1 MTDTKK
7 RKLTAHQKELAKY
20 EKAKKA
26 AAKHQERNRKL
37 RERYVDDE
45 DLQDELREALVADL
59 LRVYDH
65 PCNPFRGFA
74 ASRKRYRELGR
85 YPEILVIDY
94 FGSHQE
100 FLRAAELHDKRT
112 TTKIMNKSARLH
124 SQQQVAR
131 YAEEH
136 VLRWHNKYDQ
146 GRNARRGQLEVVFG
160 SDFHSD
166 ACDPFALRVFV
177 ETCRMIQPDFICLGG
192 DLVDFP
198 QMSRHRKLP
207 GHFCLSVNDEIQ
219 WVRANLFQSLRDACP
234 EAQIDFIVGN
244 HGLRLCSFL
253 ADSAPQL
260 ADLPSLSFAELFAL
274 DEYQINLVC
283 RSNFL
288 ATTAK
293 ARREDVLENW
303 KVYGESLVAH
313 HGTSCA
319 KFSAQVELDR
329 FQMSTVCGHTHRP
342 QMYWSNS
349 LGTGALVSVNSGMMA
364 MPSVG
369 RDYMAHPTKWNTSF
383 SRFSI
388 LPNKKIV
395 SPEIVFCG
403 GETAFIAGRRFDIT
417 KAEKRKRK
425 ASWGI

>member
-37 RERYVDDE
+37 RERYVGDE
-45 DLQDELREALVADL
+45 DLQDELRESLVADL

-65 PCNPFRGFA
+65 PCNPFKGFA

-94 FGSHQE
+94 FGNHQE
-100 FLRAAELHDKRT
+100 FLRAADLHDKRT

-124 SQQQVAR
+124 SQQLVAR

-146 GRNARRGQLEVVFG
+146 GKRRGHIEVVFG
-160 SDFHSD
+160 SDFHSRY
-166 ACDPFALRVFV
+166 CDPFALRAFLEV
-177 ETCRMIQPDFICLGG
+177 CRTVQPEFICLGG

-207 GHFCLSVNDEIQ
+207 GHFTLSIGDEIT
-219 WVRANLFQSLRDACP
+219 WARENLFKALREACP
-234 EAQIDFIVGN
+234 GAQIDFIIGN
-244 HGLRLCSFL
+244 HEARLITAIS
-253 ADSAPQL
+253 DSAPQL
-260 ADLPSLSFAELFAL
+260 ADLPNLSFANLFGL
-274 DEYQINLVC
+274 DDYEINLIC

-288 ATTAK
+288 ATTAR
-293 ARREDVLENW
+293 ARKNDVLENW
-303 KVYGESLVAH
+303 KIYGDSLAAS

-319 KFSAQVELDR
+319 KNSVAVELER
-329 FQMSTVCGHTHRP
+329 FKMSVVNGHTHRP
-342 QMYWSNS
+342 AIQTSNS
-349 LGTGALVSVNSGMMA
+349 LGTGPIVGVNAGMMA
-364 MPSVG
+364 HHSDG
-369 RDYMAHPTKWNTSF
+369 RDFVPHPSNWTTSF
-383 SRFSI
+383 ARFSI
-388 LPNKKIV
+388 LPQKRIV
-395 SPEIVFCG
+395 SPELVFCG
-403 GETAFIAGRRFDIT
+403 GESIFFAGTRYDIKPAERR
-417 KAEKRKRK
+417 ARKK
-425 ASWGI
+425 LWEV